1 VGGSQAIADALIA
14 DLRAHGGILHT
25 DTEVTS
31 PPDGV
36 VLYDTAPTA
45 LLGIYGDA
53 LPARYARALQRYRY
67 GPGVAKVDFVLSE
80 DIPWIDTRLAGTAT
94 LHLGGDRAR
103 MAHAEREIV
112 AGRHAQW
119 PMVLAAQ
126 SYIADPS
133 RIDARGRRPF
143 WTYAHVPAGS
153 SVDQRGT
160 ITAVMERFAP
170 GFTDIVVS
178 ARSIP
183 ANRLADHDANYV
195 GGDIGVG
202 GNAVLRALLGPT
214 PRVNPWTTPMPQAY
228 LCSSATPPG
237 GGVHGMS
244 GYYAA
249 RTVLKREF
257 GLKVPSLAP

>member
-1 VGGSQAIADALIA
+1 MLATLAHTVGWPVPVGGSQAIADALIA
-14 DLRAHGGILHT
+14 DLLAHGGVLHT

-31 PPDGV
+31 PPDGI

-45 LLGIYGDA
+45 LLSIYGDA
-53 LPARYARALQRYRY
+53 MPARYARALQRYRY

-80 DIPWIDTRLAGTAT
+80 DIPWIDSRLAGTAT

-126 SYIADPS
+126 SFIADPS
-133 RIDARGRRPF
+133 RIDTRGRRPF

-153 SVDQRGT
+153 TVDQRAT

-170 GFTDIVVS
+170 GFTDTPMTRS
-178 ARSIP
+178 AP
-183 ANRLADHDANYV
+183 AEMFAAWEALEPAGKAASPDE
-195 GGDIGVG
+195 I
-202 GNAVLRALLGPT
+202 GNAVAFL
-214 PRVNPWTTPMPQAY
+214 
-228 LCSSATPPG
+228 
-237 GGVHGMS
+237 
-244 GYYAA
+244 AA
-249 RTVLKREF
+249 RGTTFITGQTLSVS
-257 GLKVPSLAP
+257 GGYSMM